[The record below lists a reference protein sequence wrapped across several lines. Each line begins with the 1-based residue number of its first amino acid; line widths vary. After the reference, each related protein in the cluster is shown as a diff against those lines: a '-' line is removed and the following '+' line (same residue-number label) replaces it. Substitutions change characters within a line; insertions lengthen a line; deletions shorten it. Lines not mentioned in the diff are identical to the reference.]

1 MLLVLDHV
9 TSLYVLSYVCCYQ
22 DKSAH
27 YLFSSVLTGLC
38 HVTSVDSD
46 LRHKMI
52 FKCVQFVS

>member
-1 MLLVLDHV
+1 MLLPNRN
-9 TSLYVLSYVCCYQ
+9 
-22 DKSAH
+22 AH

-46 LRHKMI
+46 LRHKMV